1 MDDHGVQV
9 RAWMDPGTKIG
20 EHLMEPSSG
29 AGETVLPRP
38 VEALPLP
45 ALATAARKLA
55 DKLIEHFTMGEPAAL
70 ALAQAVVDPS
80 AARRAAESPER
91 LRVPGG
97 VILAIRADVWAR
109 YIIPDPRNPRI
120 GPSRRHP
127 ASNLIGTGESTRF
140 RPLAEPIA
148 ASGSRPEL
156 VQRLANQEHL
166 AWAAQLSKEY
176 VLDHND
182 WRESLRHQGV
192 MTEVWLAA
200 TAFQHEDSTPGVTVP
215 VTVEGSSRVT
225 CAHDLL
231 DLRSADVPYLRDT
244 AKLRSHIRKLN
255 AAITTAGDPA
265 QVDPEVAVTVRC
277 ERLPALLLVG
287 FEPHDGTTADFG
299 VAVKSLVALRHVDS
313 PKPWGEAAEN
323 EALADAVVDE
333 IERRKLITSAK
344 ADWLRGALTPDQAM
358 AAGFNDDPSVRAAAI
373 VRLFAER
380 NQTIHAAVRVAI
392 TGQSTRKNI
401 TTKLLL
407 DVASSLVMRSVSE
420 EDSRRRERMRK
431 YLKSAFPGELAKDW
445 EATFRGTEELAQAA
459 LEEVTKGEPG
469 AATRELAARSAYPL
483 VINGQL
489 TGDRGSSNNDQPDRR
504 HPGEVIDR
512 MRSTQHGVHQ
522 LKQTLLDSA
531 AGRRTRKVDETGRV
545 TQNDDGRDI
554 LVTDADLRRTFPPAG
569 EGPSPTPAPRNAAEI
584 LGNAL
589 HDLATSIQAVEGAVK
604 VVEAVRSDDGT
615 RAIDSLGADRADCE
629 AWRNVLQDV
638 LFKLP
643 VWQQRSVQRH
653 GIIAEDPYDLD
664 ADRDDEEAEES
675 DDEFDGQSTDED
687 SPPQDEVV

>member
-1 MDDHGVQV
+1 
-9 RAWMDPGTKIG
+9 
-20 EHLMEPSSG
+20 MEPSSG

-140 RPLAEPIA
+140 RPMAEPVA

-166 AWAAQLSKEY
+166 AWAAQLAKEY

-200 TAFQHEDSTPGVTVP
+200 TAFQHEDSTAGVTVP

-333 IERRKLITSAK
+333 IERRKLITPAK

-459 LEEVTKGEPG
+459 LEEVAKGEPG
-469 AATRELAARSAYPL
+469 VATRELAARSAYPL

-615 RAIDSLGADRADCE
+615 RAVDSLGADRADCE

-653 GIIAEDPYDLD
+653 GIIAEDPYDVD

>member
-1 MDDHGVQV
+1 MDT
-9 RAWMDPGTKIG
+9 GTEIG
-20 EHLMEPSSG
+20 EHLMEPSPG

-38 VEALPLP
+38 VEALPMP
-45 ALATAARKLA
+45 ALASATRKLA
-55 DKLIEHFTMGEPAAL
+55 DKLIEHFAMGDPAAL

-109 YIIPDPRNPRI
+109 HVIPDPRNPRI

-148 ASGSRPEL
+148 ASEKHPEL

-166 AWAAQLSKEY
+166 AWAAQLAKEY

-200 TAFQHEDSTPGVTVP
+200 TAFQHEDSTPGVSVP

-231 DLRSADVPYLRDT
+231 DLRSADVPYIRDT
-244 AKLRSHIRKLN
+244 TKLRSHIRKLN
-255 AAITTAGDPA
+255 DAITTAGDPV

-333 IERRKLITSAK
+333 IERRKLITGAK
-344 ADWLRGALTPDQAM
+344 AEWLRGALSPDQAK
-358 AAGFNDDPSVRAAAI
+358 AAGFNDDPAVRAAAI

-380 NQTIHAAVRVAI
+380 DQSIHAAVRVAI

-420 EDSRRRERMRK
+420 EDSRKRERMRK

-445 EATFRGTEELAQAA
+445 EATFRGPKELAGAA
-459 LEEVTKGEPG
+459 LEEVGKGEPDV
-469 AATRELAARSAYPL
+469 ATRELAARSAYPL

-489 TGDRGSSNNDQPDRR
+489 TGDRGTKNNDQPDRR

-512 MRSTQHGVHQ
+512 MRSTRHGVHQ

-531 AGRRTRKVDETGRV
+531 AGRRTRKVDETGQIL
-545 TQNDDGRDI
+545 QNDDGRDI

-569 EGPSPTPAPRNAAEI
+569 EGPSPTPAPRNAAED

-604 VVEAVRSDDGT
+604 AVEAVRADDGT
-615 RAIDSLGADRADCE
+615 RAIDSLGADRGDCE
-629 AWRNVLQDV
+629 AWRNILQDV

-643 VWQQRSVQRH
+643 VWQQRSIQRH
-653 GIIAEDPYDLD
+653 GIITEDSYELNVDLD
-664 ADRDDEEAEES
+664 DEVDEEP
-675 DDEFDGQSTDED
+675 DDEFGDQPADGDTC
-687 SPPQDEVV
+687 PQDNVA

>member
-1 MDDHGVQV
+1 
-9 RAWMDPGTKIG
+9 
-20 EHLMEPSSG
+20 MEPFSG
-29 AGETVLPRP
+29 VGETVLPRP
-38 VEALPLP
+38 VEALPTP
-45 ALATAARKLA
+45 ALAAATRKLA
-55 DKLIEHFTMGEPAAL
+55 DKLIERFAMGESAAT

-80 AARRAAESPER
+80 AARQATESPER

-97 VILAIRADVWAR
+97 VILAIRAEVWTR
-109 YIIPDPRNPRI
+109 TVIPDPRNPRI
-120 GPSRRHP
+120 APARRHP
-127 ASNLIGTGESTRF
+127 ASNLVGTSESTRF
-140 RPLAEPIA
+140 RPLAEPA
-148 ASGSRPEL
+148 AAPGGRPEL

-166 AWAAQLSKEY
+166 AWAAQLAKEY

-200 TAFQHEDSTPGVTVP
+200 TAFQHEDGTPGVTVP

-231 DLRSADVPYLRDT
+231 DLRSADVPYIRDT
-244 AKLRSHIRKLN
+244 TKLRSHIRKLN
-255 AAITTAGDPA
+255 EAITTAGDPA
-265 QVDPEVAVTVRC
+265 QIDPAVAVTVRC

-287 FEPHDGTTADFG
+287 FEPHDGATTDFC
-299 VAVKSLVALRHVDS
+299 VAVKSLVALRHVDP
-313 PKPWGEAAEN
+313 PKPWGESAEN

-333 IERRKLITSAK
+333 IERRKLITPAK
-344 ADWLRGALTPDQAM
+344 ADWLRGALTPDQAK

-380 NQTIHAAVRVAI
+380 DQKIHAAVRIAI

-407 DVASSLVMRSVSE
+407 DVASSLVMRSVPE
-420 EDSRRRERMRK
+420 ADARKRERMRK

-445 EATFRGTEELAQAA
+445 QATFRDTEELAQAA
-459 LEEVTKGEPG
+459 LTEVAQGEPG
-469 AATRELAARSAYPL
+469 VATRELAARSAYPL

-489 TGDRGSSNNDQPDRR
+489 TGDRGTQNNDQPDRR

-512 MRSTQHGVHQ
+512 MRSTPHGVHQ
-522 LKQTLLDSA
+522 LKQTLLDST
-531 AGRRTRKVDETGRV
+531 AGRRARKVDETGKV
-545 TQNDDGRDI
+545 MQNDDGRDI

-569 EGPSPTPAPRNAAEI
+569 EGPSPTPAPRNTAEI
-584 LGNAL
+584 LGNTL
-589 HDLATSIQAVEGAVK
+589 HDLATSIHAVASAVK
-604 VVEAVRSDDGT
+604 AVEAVRGDDGT

-629 AWRNVLQDV
+629 AWRTVLQDV

-653 GIIAEDPYDLD
+653 GILTEDPYDLD
-664 ADRDDEEAEES
+664 GDPYDLDRDLDDGHVDLDELDVEPDADEGAEPDGERES
-675 DDEFDGQSTDED
+675 DGPSA
-687 SPPQDEVV
+687 VV

>member
-1 MDDHGVQV
+1 
-9 RAWMDPGTKIG
+9 MDPGTKIG

-140 RPLAEPIA
+140 RPMAEPVA

-166 AWAAQLSKEY
+166 AWAAQLAKEY

-200 TAFQHEDSTPGVTVP
+200 TAFQHEDSTAGVTVP

-333 IERRKLITSAK
+333 IERRKLITPAK

-459 LEEVTKGEPG
+459 LEEVAKGEPG
-469 AATRELAARSAYPL
+469 VATRELAARSAYPL

-615 RAIDSLGADRADCE
+615 RAVDSLGADRADCE
-629 AWRNVLQDV
+629 EWRNVLQDV

-687 SPPQDEVV
+687 SPPHDEVV

>member
-1 MDDHGVQV
+1 
-9 RAWMDPGTKIG
+9 
-20 EHLMEPSSG
+20 MESSFVT
-29 AGETVLPRP
+29 GETVLPRP

-45 ALATAARKLA
+45 ALAAATRKLV
-55 DKLIEHFTMGEPAAL
+55 DKLIERFSMGEAAAL
-70 ALAQAVVDPS
+70 ALSQAVVDPS
-80 AARRAAESPER
+80 AARQAAEAPER

-97 VILAIRADVWAR
+97 VILVIRADVWAR

-140 RPLAEPIA
+140 RPLTEPIA
-148 ASGSRPEL
+148 ASGMRPEL

-200 TAFQHEDSTPGVTVP
+200 TTFQHEDNTPGVTVP

-231 DLRSADVPYLRDT
+231 DIRSADVPYIRDT

-255 AAITTAGDPA
+255 ETITTAGDPA

-277 ERLPALLLVG
+277 EWLPALLLVG

-333 IERRKLITSAK
+333 IERRQLITTNRAG
-344 ADWLRGALTPDQAM
+344 WLRGALTPDQAV
-358 AAGFNDDPSVRAAAI
+358 AAGFSDDPSVRAAAI

-380 NQTIHAAVRVAI
+380 DQSIHAAVRVAI

-420 EDSRRRERMRK
+420 EDSRKRERMRK
-431 YLKSAFPGELAKDW
+431 YLRSAFPGELAKEW
-445 EATFRGTEELAQAA
+445 QATFRGAEELAQAA
-459 LEEVTKGEPG
+459 LEEVAKGEPDV
-469 AATRELAARSAYPL
+469 ATRELAARSAYPL
-483 VINGQL
+483 VVSGQL

-512 MRSTQHGVHQ
+512 MRSTLHGVHQ
-522 LKQTLLDSA
+522 LKQTLLDSSM
-531 AGRRTRKVDETGRV
+531 GRRARKVDETGQI

-554 LVTDADLRRTFPPAG
+554 LVTDANLRCTFPPAG
-569 EGPSPTPAPRNAAEI
+569 EGPPLTPAPRNAAEI

-589 HDLATSIQAVEGAVK
+589 HDLAISIQAVEGAVK
-604 VVEAVRSDDGT
+604 VVEAVRADDGT
-615 RAIDSLGADRADCE
+615 RAVDSLGADRADCE
-629 AWRNVLQDV
+629 AWRSILQDV

-643 VWQQRSVQRH
+643 VWQQRSAQRH
-653 GIIAEDPYDLD
+653 GILIEDAYGLD
-664 ADRDDEEAEES
+664 ANRDEEREDS
-675 DDEFDGQSTDED
+675 DDAFDGEPTDKD
-687 SPPQDEVV
+687 TPASDEVA

>member
-1 MDDHGVQV
+1 
-9 RAWMDPGTKIG
+9 
-20 EHLMEPSSG
+20 MESSL
-29 AGETVLPRP
+29 ATGETVLPRP
-38 VEALPLP
+38 VEALPMP
-45 ALATAARKLA
+45 ALAAATRKLA
-55 DKLIEHFTMGEPAAL
+55 DKLIEYFTMGEPAAL
-70 ALAQAVVDPS
+70 ALAQAVVDPTT
-80 AARRAAESPER
+80 ARRAAESPER

-109 YIIPDPRNPRI
+109 HIIPDPRNPRI

-140 RPLAEPIA
+140 RPLPEPIA
-148 ASGSRPEL
+148 APGRRPEL

-166 AWAAQLSKEY
+166 AWAAQLAKEY

-200 TAFQHEDSTPGVTVP
+200 TAFQHEDETPGVTVP

-231 DLRSADVPYLRDT
+231 ALRSADVPYIRDT
-244 AKLRSHIRKLN
+244 AKLRAHIRKLN
-255 AAITTAGDPA
+255 EVIATAGDPA
-265 QVDPEVAVTVRC
+265 QVDPEAAVTVRC

-287 FEPHDGTTADFG
+287 FEPHDGIGADFG

-333 IERRKLITSAK
+333 IERRTLITPTK
-344 ADWLRGALTPDQAM
+344 ADWLRGALSPDQAK

-380 NQTIHAAVRVAI
+380 DQAIHAAVRVAI

-420 EDSRRRERMRK
+420 EDSRKRERMRK

-445 EATFRGTEELAQAA
+445 EATFRGTEELAKAA
-459 LEEVTKGEPG
+459 LEEVVKGEPG
-469 AATRELAARSAYPL
+469 VATRELAARSAYPL

-489 TGDRGSSNNDQPDRR
+489 TGDRGTQNNDQPDRR
-504 HPGEVIDR
+504 QPGEVIDR
-512 MRSTQHGVHQ
+512 MRGTRHGVYQ

-531 AGRRTRKVDETGRV
+531 AGRRTRKVDETGQV
-545 TQNDDGRDI
+545 VQNDDGRDI

-589 HDLATSIQAVEGAVK
+589 HDLATSIQAVESAVK
-604 VVEAVRSDDGT
+604 VVETVRADDGT
-615 RAIDSLGADRADCE
+615 RAIESLGADRADCE

-643 VWQQRSVQRH
+643 IWQQRSIQRH
-653 GIIAEDPYDLD
+653 GISSEDPYDPDVDL
-664 ADRDDEEAEES
+664 DDEVDEEP
-675 DDEFDGQSTDED
+675 DDEFDD
-687 SPPQDEVV
+687 

>member
-1 MDDHGVQV
+1 M
-9 RAWMDPGTKIG
+9 
-20 EHLMEPSSG
+20 
-29 AGETVLPRP
+29 
-38 VEALPLP
+38 
-45 ALATAARKLA
+45 
-55 DKLIEHFTMGEPAAL
+55 
-70 ALAQAVVDPS
+70 
-80 AARRAAESPER
+80 
-91 LRVPGG
+91 
-97 VILAIRADVWAR
+97 ILAIRADVWAR

-333 IERRKLITSAK
+333 IERRKLITPAK

-459 LEEVTKGEPG
+459 LEEVAKGEPG

>member
-1 MDDHGVQV
+1 MDT
-9 RAWMDPGTKIG
+9 GTKIG

-45 ALATAARKLA
+45 ALAAATRKLA

-80 AARRAAESPER
+80 AARRAVESPER

-231 DLRSADVPYLRDT
+231 TLRSADVPYIRDT

-255 AAITTAGDPA
+255 EAITTAGDPA

-333 IERRKLITSAK
+333 IERRTLITPTK
-344 ADWLRGALTPDQAM
+344 ADWLRGALTPDQAK

-373 VRLFAER
+373 VRLFTER
-380 NQTIHAAVRVAI
+380 DQSIHAAVRVAI

-459 LEEVTKGEPG
+459 LAEVTKGEPG
-469 AATRELAARSAYPL
+469 VATRELAARSAYPL

-489 TGDRGSSNNDQPDRR
+489 TGDRGTKNNDQPDRR

-512 MRSTQHGVHQ
+512 MRSTPHGVHQ

-531 AGRRTRKVDETGRV
+531 AGRRTRKVDETGQV
-545 TQNDDGRDI
+545 TQNEDGRDI

-604 VVEAVRSDDGT
+604 VVEAVRADDGT

-629 AWRNVLQDV
+629 AWRNILQDV

-653 GIIAEDPYDLD
+653 GIIAEDPDDLD
-664 ADRDDEEAEES
+664 ADRDDEEGEEP
-675 DDEFDGQSTDED
+675 DDEFDGQPTDED
-687 SPPQDEVV
+687 TPPQDEVA

>member
-1 MDDHGVQV
+1 MDT
-9 RAWMDPGTKIG
+9 GTKIG
-20 EHLMEPSSG
+20 KHLMEPSSG

-55 DKLIEHFTMGEPAAL
+55 DKLSEHFAMGEPAAL

-148 ASGSRPEL
+148 ASVNRPEL

-200 TAFQHEDSTPGVTVP
+200 TTFQHEDSTPGVTVP

-231 DLRSADVPYLRDT
+231 DLRSADVPYLRDA

-333 IERRKLITSAK
+333 IERRKLITPAK

-373 VRLFAER
+373 VRLFTER
-380 NQTIHAAVRVAI
+380 SQSFHAAVRVAI

-420 EDSRRRERMRK
+420 EDGRRRERMRK
-431 YLKSAFPGELAKDW
+431 YLKSAYPGELAKDW
-445 EATFRGTEELAQAA
+445 EATFRSTEELAQAA
-459 LEEVTKGEPG
+459 LEEVAKGEPG

-489 TGDRGSSNNDQPDRR
+489 TGDRGSTNNDQPDRR

-554 LVTDADLRRTFPPAG
+554 LVTDADLRLTFPAAG
-569 EGPSPTPAPRNAAEI
+569 EGPSPTPAPRNAAEV

-653 GIIAEDPYDLD
+653 GIIAEGPYDLD

-675 DDEFDGQSTDED
+675 DDEFDCQSKDED
-687 SPPQDEVV
+687 TPPPGEVV